1 MQLVVNLFNKT
12 NYFQLSERMKLKM
25 LGKIVCDD
33 PNYFVY
39 YYGFPDSDL
48 IIYRVSLFVILQ
60 LSDVSQKCTNW
71 FPFIDNHI

>member
-33 PNYFVY
+33 RNYFVY